1 MASGFVIRK
10 NQYYD
15 SVFLMGV
22 NKRLSQAKGVLQTA
36 VLMGSDTNKQLLA
49 DIGIRAGEITQAN
62 PNDLIVA
69 VIGESAQVVDRVLG
83 KLDHALHALEE
94 KEPDARVRSLE
105 DALAE
110 KPQANL
116 AVLSI
121 PGEYV
126 LREARKALE
135 NGLNLFIFSS
145 NVPISGELELKE
157 LAAQK
162 DLLVMGPDCG
172 TSILGGTGIGFAN
185 VVNRGSIGAI
195 GPSGTGLQE
204 FTCQIHNA
212 GFGISHA
219 IGTGSHDLSDEIGGI
234 TTLQALEALDAN
246 AQTKVITII
255 AKPPGAATLARLL
268 ERIKGCS
275 KPVVGCFLGAS
286 EESLEDIDEITRAS
300 TIDEAVYKAIHYA
313 GKGGEIAKLELT
325 KQERDLAASARV
337 GWTPEQRY
345 LRGLF
350 AGGTFCYQSQQILT
364 EAGIA
369 THSNAPLDPKT
380 RLAHPDKSFAH
391 TLIDMGDETYTLGK
405 PHPMIDSTMRSKRI
419 LSEGRDPSVAILLLD
434 FILGYN
440 ASMDP
445 VGDLLDAILEAKKM
459 KQQQGGELTVVASIC
474 GTENDPQ
481 EMDLQVKLLRE
492 AGVIVFHSNAKASLF
507 CCELLKTVQERVS

>member
-22 NKRLSQAKGVLQTA
+22 NKRLSQAEGVLQTA
-36 VLMGSDTNKQLLA
+36 VLMGSDTNKQLLV
-49 DIGIRAGEITQAN
+49 DIGIHGDEIAKAQ

-69 VIGESAQVVDRVLG
+69 VIGESAQVVDSVLG
-83 KLDHALHALEE
+83 GLDHALNAIEE
-94 KEPDARVRSLE
+94 KEPGSRIRSLE
-105 DALAE
+105 DAIAE
-110 KPQANL
+110 KPYANL

-126 LREARKALE
+126 LREAKKALE

-145 NVPISGELELKE
+145 NVPMKEELELKE
-157 LAAQK
+157 LGAEK

-172 TSILGGTGIGFAN
+172 TSILGGTGIGFSN

-212 GFGISHA
+212 GYGISHA

-234 TTLQALEALDAN
+234 TTLQALIALEADV
-246 AQTKVITII
+246 QTEVITII
-255 AKPPGAATLARLL
+255 AKPPGVATLARLL
-268 ERIKGCS
+268 ERIKRCS

-286 EESLEDIDEITRAS
+286 KESLEQKDGITRVS
-300 TIDEAVYKAIHYA
+300 TIDAAVFKAIHYI
-313 GKGGEIAKLELT
+313 GKGEQITKLALT
-325 KQERDLAASARV
+325 KQECDLAAKARAD
-337 GWTPEQRY
+337 WEPEQRY

-350 AGGTFCYQSQQILT
+350 AGGTFCYQAQQILN
-364 EAGIA
+364 EAGIV

-380 RLAHPDKSFAH
+380 KLAHPDKSSEH

-405 PHPMIDSTMRSKRI
+405 PHPMIDSTMRAKRI
-419 LSEGRDPSVAILLLD
+419 VSEGRDPSVAILLLD

-445 VGDLLDAILEAKKM
+445 VGDLLDAILDAKQM
-459 KQQQGGELTVVASIC
+459 KNQQGGELTVVASIC
-474 GTENDPQ
+474 GTEKDPQ

-492 AGVIVFHSNAKASLF
+492 AGVIVFQSNAKASLF
-507 CCELLKTVQERVS
+507 CCELLKPFQENVS

>member
-22 NKRLSQAKGVLQTA
+22 NKRLSHAEGVLQTA
-36 VLMGSDTNKQLLA
+36 VLMGSDKNKQLLV
-49 DIGIRAGEITQAN
+49 DIGIHADEITQAN

-69 VIGESAQVVDRVLG
+69 VIGESAQIVDSVLG
-83 KLDHALHALEE
+83 ELDHALNAIEE

-105 DALAE
+105 DAVAE

-126 LREARKALE
+126 LREAKKALE

-145 NVPISGELELKE
+145 NVPIEGELELKE
-157 LAAQK
+157 LAVEK

-172 TSILGGTGIGFAN
+172 TSILGGIGIGFAN
-185 VVNRGSIGAI
+185 VVNTGSIGAI

-212 GFGISHA
+212 GYGISHA

-234 TTLQALEALDAN
+234 TTIQALNALDAD
-246 AQTKVITII
+246 AQTNVITII
-255 AKPPGAATLARLL
+255 AKPPDKATLARLL

-286 EESLEDIDEITRAS
+286 KESFEQKDGITRVS
-300 TIDEAVYKAIHYA
+300 TIDEAVYKAIHYG
-313 GKGGEIAKLELT
+313 GKGGKIAKLELT

-337 GWTPEQRY
+337 GWTPEQLY

-364 EAGIA
+364 EAGIVV
-369 THSNAPLDPKT
+369 HSNAPLVPKNK
-380 RLAHPDKSFAH
+380 LAHPDKSFEH
-391 TLIDMGDETYTLGK
+391 TLIDMGDETFTLGK

-419 LSEGRDPSVAILLLD
+419 LSEGRDPSIAILLLD

-445 VGDLLDAILEAKKM
+445 VGDLLDAILEAKQIK
-459 KQQQGGELTVVASIC
+459 KGQGGELTVVASIC
-474 GTENDPQ
+474 GTDKDPQ
-481 EMDLQVKLLRE
+481 EMDLQDKLLRE
-492 AGVIVFHSNAKASLF
+492 AGVIVFQSNAKASLF
-507 CCELLKTVQERVS
+507 CCELLKPVQENIS

>member
-22 NKRLSQAKGVLQTA
+22 NKRLSQSEGVLQTA
-36 VLMGSDTNKQLLA
+36 VLMGSDKNKQLLV
-49 DIGIRAGEITQAN
+49 DIGIDGDEITRAN

-69 VIGESAQVVDRVLG
+69 VIAESAQVVDSVLAE
-83 KLDHALHALEE
+83 LDHALHAFEE
-94 KEPDARVRSLE
+94 NLSGPHIHSLE
-105 DALAE
+105 DAIAE
-110 KPQANL
+110 KPHSNL

-145 NVPISGELELKE
+145 NVPIEGELELKE
-157 LAAQK
+157 LAAEK
-162 DLLVMGPDCG
+162 GLLVMGPDCG

-185 VVNRGSIGAI
+185 VVNRGPIGAI

-204 FTCQIHNA
+204 FTTQIHNA
-212 GFGISHA
+212 GYGISHA

-234 TTLQALEALDAN
+234 TTLQALEALEAN
-246 AQTKVITII
+246 AQTKVISII
-255 AKPPGAATLARLL
+255 AKPPDKATLARLL

-275 KPVVGCFLGAS
+275 KPVVGCFLGARM
-286 EESLEDIDEITRAS
+286 ETTEWGDTLAWAP
-300 TIDEAVYKAIHYA
+300 TIDHAVLSAIQYVDE
-313 GKGGEIAKLELT
+313 KQELAKLTLT
-325 KQERDLAASARV
+325 NQESDLAANARV

-345 LRGLF
+345 VRGLF
-350 AGGTFCYQSQQILT
+350 AGGTFCYQSQLILT
-364 EAGIA
+364 EASIM
-369 THSNAPLDPKT
+369 THSNAPLDPKNSLT
-380 RLAHPDKSFAH
+380 HPDKSFEH

-419 LSEGRDPSVAILLLD
+419 LSEGRDPSVAVLLLD
-434 FILGYN
+434 FILGFN

-445 VGDLLDAILEAKKM
+445 VGDLLDAILEAKQM

-474 GTENDPQ
+474 GTDKDPQ
-481 EMDLQVKLLRE
+481 EMDLQIKLLRE

-507 CCELLKTVQERVS
+507 CCELIRSIQENVS